1 MFDFTPAMAD
11 SSGAMI
17 AYTLESILG
26 IGGLLGFLFL
36 LACAILGIAAII
48 MPIVVLIMHRQLD
61 QVART
66 LAAMEWMMRN
76 GKE

>member
-26 IGGLLGFLFL
+26 LGGILGFLFL